1 MRWLQSATR
10 YTGTAMTR
18 PRSAAV
24 SQALAL
30 ALLLAAGGCGGS
42 GDRSNV
48 LLITI
53 DTLRSDRL
61 GAYGYDR
68 IDTPNIDALA
78 AAGALFEYTVTDT
91 PWTTPSMSSVMTG
104 EYATVHGFKSTNTN
118 RLALENVTL
127 AEILRDA
134 GYTTAAIV
142 GSFPLDAVFQ
152 LDQGFDHY
160 DDEFTTSI
168 WSMPGHEFEHIES
181 EFFEEPDDQRF
192 FILSKALNDSRRED
206 AEVTDAAAAWLAE
219 NEDRPFFLW
228 VHYFGP
234 HEKPDWKVAADRRT
248 SRRIAVYDPDTVQ
261 TDREVGRLLAEIDTR
276 GLAESTLVVL
286 HADHGESLGEQGLV
300 GHGQLLNEAT
310 MRVPLIMRLP
320 KRIAAGVRVSQLARN
335 VDIFPTVLD
344 VVGLPLA
351 ESSAGESLLPRV
363 GGPVTRAWASLRE
376 RFGTERVAYMET
388 YYPAHIAFATPVDL
402 PDGSRVK
409 VGLVRRGIQT
419 RDWKYV
425 LSEPHPI
432 LDMAPGSTP
441 EVPEALVRRLV
452 HEELFHLAATSGEGR
467 NVIGQHPEIAAEMR
481 EQLQRHLNDEGA
493 HARVPL
499 EVDRETKLRLQS
511 LGYGE

>member
-30 ALLLAAGGCGGS
+30 ALLLAAVGCGGS

-68 IDTPNIDALA
+68 IDMPNIDALA

-104 EYATVHGFKSTNTN
+104 EYANVHGFKSTNTN

-206 AEVTDAAAAWLAE
+206 AEVTDAAAAWLAA

-286 HADHGESLGEQGLV
+286 HADHGESLGEQ
-300 GHGQLLNEAT
+300 
-310 MRVPLIMRLP
+310 
-320 KRIAAGVRVSQLARN
+320 
-335 VDIFPTVLD
+335 
-344 VVGLPLA
+344 
-351 ESSAGESLLPRV
+351 
-363 GGPVTRAWASLRE
+363 
-376 RFGTERVAYMET
+376 
-388 YYPAHIAFATPVDL
+388 
-402 PDGSRVK
+402 
-409 VGLVRRGIQT
+409 
-419 RDWKYV
+419 
-425 LSEPHPI
+425 
-432 LDMAPGSTP
+432 
-441 EVPEALVRRLV
+441 
-452 HEELFHLAATSGEGR
+452 
-467 NVIGQHPEIAAEMR
+467 
-481 EQLQRHLNDEGA
+481 
-493 HARVPL
+493 
-499 EVDRETKLRLQS
+499 
-511 LGYGE
+511 

>member
-1 MRWLQSATR
+1 MSRGRFQTLSLA
-10 YTGTAMTR
+10 
-18 PRSAAV
+18 SAA
-24 SQALAL
+24 LM
-30 ALLLAAGGCGGS
+30 AAACGGGS
-42 GDRSNV
+42 GDRPNV

-78 AAGALFEYTVTDT
+78 AAGALFEYVVTDT

-104 EYATVHGFKSTNTN
+104 QYATVHGFKSTNTN

-127 AEILRDA
+127 AEILHDA

-168 WSMPGHEFEHIES
+168 WSMPGHQFEHIES
-181 EFFEEPDDQRF
+181 EFFETPDDQRF

-206 AEVTDAAAAWLAE
+206 AEVSAAAMAWLAA
-219 NEDRPFFLW
+219 NAGRPFFLW

-234 HEKPDWKVAADRRT
+234 HEKPDWKVAEERRNG
-248 SRRIAVYDPDTVQ
+248 RRIAMYDPDTAQ
-261 TDREVGRLLAEIDTR
+261 TDAEVGRLLAAVDAR
-276 GLAESTLVVL
+276 GLAESTLVIF

-320 KRIAAGVRVSQLARN
+320 ERIAPGVRVAQLARN

-344 VVGLPLA
+344 AVGLPPA
-351 ESSAGESLLPRV
+351 ESAAGESLLPLV
-363 GGPVTRAWASLRE
+363 GGIAARGWASLRE
-376 RFGTERVAYMET
+376 RFRAERAAYMET

-402 PDGSRVK
+402 PDGTRAK
-409 VGLVRRGIQT
+409 VGLIRRGIQT
-419 RDWKYV
+419 RGWKYV
-425 LSEPHPI
+425 RSEPHPI
-432 LDMAPGSTP
+432 LDVAPESIP
-441 EVPEALVRRLV
+441 QVPGELTRMLVR
-452 HEELFHLAATSGEGR
+452 EELFQLAAESGEKQ
-467 NVIGQHPEIAAEMR
+467 NVIRQHPAVAAEMR
-481 EQLQRHLNDEGA
+481 ALLQRHLAEERER
-493 HARVPL
+493 ARVPL
-499 EVDRETKLRLQS
+499 EVDPETKLRLQS

>member
-1 MRWLQSATR
+1 
-10 YTGTAMTR
+10 
-18 PRSAAV
+18 
-24 SQALAL
+24 
-30 ALLLAAGGCGGS
+30 
-42 GDRSNV
+42 
-48 LLITI
+48 
-53 DTLRSDRL
+53 
-61 GAYGYDR
+61 
-68 IDTPNIDALA
+68 
-78 AAGALFEYTVTDT
+78 
-91 PWTTPSMSSVMTG
+91 MSSVTTG

-142 GSFPLDAVFQ
+142 GSFPLAAVFQ

-181 EFFEEPDDQRF
+181 EFFEEPDDQRL

-206 AEVTDAAAAWLAE
+206 AEVTDAAAAWISE

-276 GLAESTLVVL
+276 GLAEATLVVL
-286 HADHGESLGEQGLV
+286 HADHGERLGEQGLV
-300 GHGQLLNEAT
+300 GPGQLLNEAT

-452 HEELFHLAATSGEGR
+452 HEELFHLAATSGE
-467 NVIGQHPEIAAEMR
+467 
-481 EQLQRHLNDEGA
+481 
-493 HARVPL
+493 
-499 EVDRETKLRLQS
+499 
-511 LGYGE
+511 

>member
-1 MRWLQSATR
+1 MRWMQGATR
-10 YTGTAMTR
+10 YTRNAMTR
-18 PRSAAV
+18 PRF
-24 SQALAL
+24 QLLFLAL
-30 ALLLAAGGCGGS
+30 AVLSAAGCGGGS
-42 GDRSNV
+42 GERPNV

-78 AAGALFEYTVTDT
+78 AAGALFEYAVTDT

-206 AEVTDAAAAWLAE
+206 AEVTDAAVAWLAA
-219 NEDRPFFLW
+219 NAGRPFFLW

-234 HEKPDWKVAADRRT
+234 HEKPDWKVAEDRRT
-248 SRRIAVYDPDTVQ
+248 SRRIAMYDPDTAK
-261 TDREVGRLLAEIDTR
+261 TDAEVGRLLAAVDTG
-276 GLAESTLVVL
+276 GLAESTLVVF

-320 KRIAAGVRVSQLARN
+320 GRVAPGVRVSELVRN

-344 VVGLPLA
+344 AVGLPPA
-351 ESSAGESLLPRV
+351 ATPAGESLLSRV
-363 GGPVTRAWASLRE
+363 GGPATRAWASLRE
-376 RFGTERVAYMET
+376 VFGDERLAYMET
-388 YYPAHIAFATPVDL
+388 YYPAHVAFATPVDL

-409 VGLVRRGIQT
+409 VGLIRRGLQS

-425 LSEPHPI
+425 RSEPHPI
-432 LDMAPGSTP
+432 LDMAPESTP
-441 EVPEALVRRLV
+441 EVPAELARRLV
-452 HEELFHLAATSGEGR
+452 HEELFHLAAASGER
-467 NVIGQHPEIAAEMR
+467 KNVIGQHPEIAAKMR
-481 EQLQRHLNDEGA
+481 EELQRHLEDESA
-493 HARVPL
+493 RARVPL
-499 EVDRETKLRLQS
+499 EADPETKLRLQS